1 MFLLKFIFLIYLF
14 KSAFSLNNT
23 LNKNLESIRIIQN
36 TPVENNIPLIIQDL
50 DKNNN
55 INQNIINKN
64 PFSIPIILPNNQN
77 NNNIVITDTL
87 IKINTTNKNPMCT
100 KECCMGCEVQFPKL
114 ISQKNCIINI
124 CKCQIISISH
134 IKNDTNTGLN
144 HKINEVN
151 TEIDDII
158 LIGSMNNNNINL
170 NNNEN
175 NYSYLYYWFI
185 MCIFVFYE
193 GYILY
198 NFNIKNNKFIVEI
211 NNNNQ
216 NTLKEKNNKQKIND
230 YMELLYGEEELIE
243 CLI

>member
-23 LNKNLESIRIIQN
+23 LNKNLESISIIQN

-55 INQNIINKN
+55 INLNIINKN

-100 KECCMGCEVQFPKL
+100 KECCMGCKVQFPKL